1 MTTHRAPVENWL
13 PWGSPSQE
21 ALVVLPEDPSG
32 DLDFVLAG
40 GPSRTHQPVVWLE
53 HAHRTHEVLVALSG
67 LLTVRAGDDVWALPP
82 QHGLWIPAGLPHT
95 VRAGSDSRFL
105 TVYLAPDRSRDLGSE
120 PVTVAVTP
128 LFTELVLHLTSQD
141 MPDEARNHA
150 EQVAIHL
157 LEPVTASTRIT
168 VPTVE
173 PVARIVHEL
182 LDDPGDERTL
192 AQWARHVGLS
202 PSTLGRVF
210 RSASGQPFGRWRLHL
225 RMNVAMARLSEG
237 ARVSDVADAVG
248 YTSTSAFVAVFRR
261 ETGLTPGA
269 FRDAARSPHDTSRE
283 DGDGGSPS
291 RMGDTTR
298 LAPTPRAPD
307 LGVDRIATSHDQ
319 IA

>member
-1 MTTHRAPVENWL
+1 MPPDRDPVENWL
-13 PWGSPSQE
+13 PWGSPSQD
-21 ALVVLPEDPSG
+21 ALVVQPEDASG
-32 DLDFVLAG
+32 DVDFVLAG

-53 HAHRTHEVLVALSG
+53 HSHRTHEVLVALSG

-82 QHGLWIPAGLPHT
+82 RNGLWIPAGLPHA
-95 VRAGSDSRFL
+95 VRAGTDSRFL
-105 TVYLAPDRSRDLGSE
+105 TVYLDPGRSRDLGPE
-120 PVTVAVTP
+120 PVTVAP
-128 LFTELVLHLTSQD
+128 SALFSELVLHLTSQD
-141 MPDEARNHA
+141 MPDEARHHA

-182 LDDPGDERTL
+182 LDDPGDDRTL

-202 PSTLGRVF
+202 TSTLGRVF
-210 RSASGQPFGRWRLHL
+210 RRASGQPFGRWRLHL

-261 ETGLTPGA
+261 ETGLTPGS
-269 FRDAARSPHDTSRE
+269 FRDAARSPDDASRE
-283 DGDGGSPS
+283 SGEGRPQSARLLTGRPS
-291 RMGDTTR
+291 
-298 LAPTPRAPD
+298 A
-307 LGVDRIATSHDQ
+307 
-319 IA
+319 